1 MGIPVEILEET
12 DLQGTQLIT
21 GCQLDFAALT
31 QPSEPSSP
39 ANFPPTWL
47 HRYPSHISPILPPS
61 GQSLL
66 WCEEAYSSHL

>member
-39 ANFPPTWL
+39 ANFPPT
-47 HRYPSHISPILPPS
+47 
-61 GQSLL
+61 
-66 WCEEAYSSHL
+66 